1 MRFPLAYRK
10 RPVRFV
16 ELKWQMLPAKATRQS
31 CAKRGYTLAT
41 LSNQFWSNQ
50 PISTCM
56 IRYVQRCIKPAPAA
70 AFIDYLIDSMAVAKM
85 GLFASPFSAILCFRA
100 SRETLRQRIKPQ

>member
-85 GLFASPFSAILCFRA
+85 GLFASPILRHSLFQGVQGNLKTA
-100 SRETLRQRIKPQ
+100 N